1 MSHEEW
7 KQKQQNLKDLQEG
20 KRNDIYPVR
29 EDIPAELWG
38 TVIPNA

>member
-7 KQKQQNLKDLQEG
+7 KQRQQNLKDLANG
-20 KRNDIYPVR
+20 KRKDVYPAR

-38 TVIPNA
+38 TIIPNA